1 MVIEGVAY
9 SVPFR
14 LIGKTVD
21 VHRTASLVSIV
32 HNATRVELKAKSL
45 RKTRADAIAPQEIL
59 AVLDNQRTGDAV
71 RMSPRASGEQARR
84 DREDGGSQP

>member
-1 MVIEGVAY
+1 MPPDYHVVIEGVAY

-32 HNATRVELKAKSL
+32 HNATRVELKASL
-45 RKTRADAIAPQEIL
+45 SAKPAPTPS
-59 AVLDNQRTGDAV
+59 R
-71 RMSPRASGEQARR
+71 PRRSWLYSTTSGQ
-84 DREDGGSQP
+84 GTP